1 MALSA
6 AHGAKASSRSV
17 QAVSFLPE
25 VPVCRISLSGICP
38 HRARGVELKKA
49 GEVAQILGK
58 VAIGL
63 IVAANVIT
71 LAPCAKADENSF
83 LANLGQHGIFTVR
96 DPAVLVNFGRGICDD
111 LANGVS
117 IPDEVNRFQAKE
129 FPTAPTTTQ
138 AQAFVDA
145 AHQDLCPD
153 APG

>member
-1 MALSA
+1 
-6 AHGAKASSRSV
+6 
-17 QAVSFLPE
+17 
-25 VPVCRISLSGICP
+25 
-38 HRARGVELKKA
+38 LKKA
-49 GEVAQILGK
+49 GEVAQIMGK
-58 VAIGL
+58 VTIGL
-63 IVAANVIT
+63 VVAANVMAANVIA
-71 LAPCAKADENSF
+71 LAPVAKADESSF

-145 AHQDLCPD
+145 AHQELCPD
-153 APG
+153 TPG

>member
-1 MALSA
+1 M
-6 AHGAKASSRSV
+6 
-17 QAVSFLPE
+17 
-25 VPVCRISLSGICP
+25 
-38 HRARGVELKKA
+38 
-49 GEVAQILGK
+49 AQILGK